1 MSEEILEYI
10 LEQMTL
16 AEKIAQLT
24 QLTSNFFEGSSD
36 KNDPTGPMNA
46 LGINKEIVQNCGS
59 VIGASGAKEIISLQR
74 EHLRKSRLSIP
85 LLFMAD
91 IIHGFKTIFPIPLAI
106 GCSWDLELAE
116 KSAQI
121 AALEASVS
129 GIHVTFAP
137 MVDLVRDPR
146 WGRVMESTGED
157 PYLNSQFAKAFVHGF
172 QGEQNLENNPY
183 RIAACVKHFAAYGS
197 PEGGRDYNTV
207 DMSERQ
213 LREYYLPPYKAAL
226 DAGAQMIMSSFN
238 TVNGIPATGNKQLMR
253 GILRE
258 QWKFN
263 GVVISDWESVREL
276 IPHGVAA
283 NEAQAAYQAIQAG
296 IDIEMM
302 STTYIK
308 HLSQLVEERM
318 IDEALINEAVLRI
331 LRLKSNLGLFENPY
345 RGADE
350 ALEKRVI
357 MSKHH
362 REISRELATKSIVLL
377 KNKNDVLPLHKNQK
391 IAIIGPFAKSQDI
404 LGPWSWLGSREEAIS
419 LYDGLSKKVEHHKLL
434 YAEGCGIETGTA
446 EGLNAALKLAK
457 KSDVIML
464 ALGESPEMS
473 GEAASRA
480 DIRLPQIQLDLV
492 KKIKRVNKPI
502 IVVLFNGRP
511 LDLHGVIDEAD
522 AILEAWFPG
531 TEGGAAIADLLFGD
545 RNPSGKLS
553 MSFPYSVGQIPVYY
567 NHFHTGR
574 PKNKLH
580 WGEKYVSG
588 YLDIPNEPLFPF
600 GFGLS
605 YTTFSYKNAKLS
617 NETMEI
623 DTTVTISVE
632 VTNTGDVK
640 GEEIVQLYIQ
650 DVVGEVVRP
659 IKELKGF
666 EKVMLHPGETRTISF
681 TITEQQLRYHHCDLQ
696 YKSDRGAFIAYIGSN
711 SQDVQALPF
720 SLII

>member
-1 MSEEILEYI
+1 
-10 LEQMTL
+10 
-16 AEKIAQLT
+16 
-24 QLTSNFFEGSSD
+24 
-36 KNDPTGPMNA
+36 
-46 LGINKEIVQNCGS
+46 
-59 VIGASGAKEIISLQR
+59 
-74 EHLRKSRLSIP
+74 
-85 LLFMAD
+85 
-91 IIHGFKTIFPIPLAI
+91 
-106 GCSWDLELAE
+106 
-116 KSAQI
+116 
-121 AALEASVS
+121 
-129 GIHVTFAP
+129 
-137 MVDLVRDPR
+137 
-146 WGRVMESTGED
+146 
-157 PYLNSQFAKAFVHGF
+157 
-172 QGEQNLENNPY
+172 
-183 RIAACVKHFAAYGS
+183 
-197 PEGGRDYNTV
+197 
-207 DMSERQ
+207 
-213 LREYYLPPYKAAL
+213 
-226 DAGAQMIMSSFN
+226 MIMSSFN

-308 HLSQLVEERM
+308 HLSRLVEEKM

-377 KNKNDVLPLHKNQK
+377 KNKNDILPLHKNQK

-434 YAEGCGIETGTA
+434 YAEGCGIETGTD

-457 KSDVIML
+457 KSDVIVL

-492 KKIKRVNKPI
+492 KKIKGINKPI

-545 RNPSGKLS
+545 KNPSGKLS

-574 PKNKLH
+574 PKNELH
-580 WGEKYVSG
+580 SGEKYVSG

-623 DTTVTISVE
+623 DTTITISVE

-666 EKVMLHPGETRTISF
+666 EKGYVAPWGNKNDLIHDYRG
-681 TITEQQLRYHHCDLQ
+681 TITL
-696 YKSDRGAFIAYIGSN
+696 S
-711 SQDVQALPF
+711 
-720 SLII
+720 SL

>member
-16 AEKIAQLT
+16 DEKIAQLT
-24 QLTSNFFEGSSD
+24 QLTSNFFEGSND

-59 VIGASGAKEIISLQR
+59 VIGASGAKEIISIQR

-172 QGEQNLENNPY
+172 QGENLENNPY

-213 LREYYLPPYKAAL
+213 LREYYLPAYKAAL

-258 QWKFN
+258 QWKFD

-308 HLSQLVEERM
+308 HLSRLVEEKM

-362 REISRELATKSIVLL
+362 RDISRELATKSIVLL
-377 KNKNDVLPLHKNQK
+377 KNKNDILPLHKNQK

-434 YAEGCGIETGTA
+434 YAEGCGIETGTD

-492 KKIKRVNKPI
+492 KKIKGINKPI

-545 RNPSGKLS
+545 KNPSGKLS

-580 WGEKYVSG
+580 SGEKYVSG

-617 NETMEI
+617 NETMEV
-623 DTTVTISVE
+623 DTTITISVE

-666 EKVMLHPGETRTISF
+666 EKGHVAPWGNKERSHLRLQRNNYAIIILIYNIKVIRVHLLLISVRTVRMF
-681 TITEQQLRYHHCDLQ
+681 KLYPL
-696 YKSDRGAFIAYIGSN
+696 N
-711 SQDVQALPF
+711 
-720 SLII
+720 

>member
-1 MSEEILEYI
+1 MSEAILEYI

-16 AEKIAQLT
+16 DEKIAQLT
-24 QLTSNFFEGSSD
+24 QLTSGFFEGSNHED
-36 KNDPTGPMNA
+36 DPTGPMNE
-46 LGINKEIVQNCGS
+46 LGINKEIVHNCGS
-59 VIGASGAKEIISLQR
+59 VIGVSGAKEIITIQR

-172 QGEQNLENNPY
+172 QGENLENNPY
-183 RIAACVKHFAAYGS
+183 SIVACVKHFAAYGS

-213 LREYYLPPYKAAL
+213 LREYYLPSYKAAL
-226 DAGAQMIMSSFN
+226 DAGAEIIMSSFN

-253 GILRE
+253 GILRGE
-258 QWKFN
+258 WKFN

-276 IPHGVAA
+276 IPHGVAV
-283 NEAQAAYQAIQAG
+283 NETQAAYQAIQAG

-308 HLSQLVEERM
+308 HLSWLVEAKM
-318 IDEALINEAVLRI
+318 VDEALINEAVLRI
-331 LRLKSNLGLFENPY
+331 LRLKSTLGLFENPY

-350 ALEKRVI
+350 ALEKKVI
-357 MSKHH
+357 MCKKH
-362 REISRELATKSIVLL
+362 RDISRELATKSIVLL
-377 KNKNDVLPLHKNQK
+377 KNKNDILPLQRNQK
-391 IAIIGPFAKSQDI
+391 IAMIGPFAKSQDI
-404 LGPWSWLGSREEAIS
+404 LGPWSWLGSREDAIS
-419 LYDGLSKKVEHHKLL
+419 LYEEVNKKVKHHSLQ
-434 YAEGCGIETGTA
+434 YAEGCGIETGTD
-446 EGLNAALKLAK
+446 EQLNAALKVGK
-457 KSDVIML
+457 NSDVILL
-464 ALGESPEMS
+464 ALGESSEMS

-480 DIRLPQIQLDLV
+480 DIRLPQIQLDLLY
-492 KKIKRVNKPI
+492 KIKIVNKPI
-502 IVVLFNGRP
+502 IVVVFNGRP
-511 LDLHGVIDEAD
+511 LDLHGVIEEAD

-545 RNPSGKLS
+545 KNPSGKLS

-574 PKNKLH
+574 PKNELH
-580 WGEKYVSG
+580 SGEKYVTG
-588 YLDIPNEPLFPF
+588 YSDIPNEPLFPF

-617 NETMEI
+617 NETMGV
-623 DTTVTISVE
+623 DTSITISVDI
-632 VTNTGDVK
+632 TNTGDVK

-666 EKVMLHPGETRTISF
+666 EKVMLQPRETRTVSF
-681 TITEQQLRYHHCDLQ
+681 IITEEQLRYHHSDLQ
-696 YKSDRGAFIAYIGSN
+696 YKSDPGAFVAYIGSS
-711 SQDVQALPF
+711 SQDLQVLPF
-720 SLII
+720 CLIK